1 MDNQSQGTQYYTITS
16 RKKSE
21 GQSKMYFVQYPL
33 PSKCGKRGI
42 LVSSTLTIPSLSYFS
57 ALELNKPYAI

>member
-16 RKKSE
+16 RKNSE
-21 GQSKMYFVQYPL
+21 GQSKMYLTHYPL
-33 PSKCGKRGI
+33 PSKRGMLVPSI
-42 LVSSTLTIPSLSYFS
+42 LIIPSPSYFS

>member
-33 PSKCGKRGI
+33 PSKRGI
-42 LVSSTLTIPSLSYFS
+42 LACSILPSASYFS

>member
-21 GQSKMYFVQYPL
+21 GQSKMYLIQYPL
-33 PSKCGKRGI
+33 PSKRGI
-42 LVSSTLTIPSLSYFS
+42 LASSILTIPSASYFS

>member
-1 MDNQSQGTQYYTITS
+1 MDNQSHGTQYYTITS

-33 PSKCGKRGI
+33 P
-42 LVSSTLTIPSLSYFS
+42 LASSILTIPSASYFS

>member
-21 GQSKMYFVQYPL
+21 GQSKMYFKFVQYPL
-33 PSKCGKRGI
+33 PSKRGI
-42 LVSSTLTIPSLSYFS
+42 LASSTLTIPSASYSS
-57 ALELNKPYAI
+57 ALEPNKPYAI

>member
-33 PSKCGKRGI
+33 PSKRGM
-42 LVSSTLTIPSLSYFS
+42 LVPSILTIPSASYFS